1 MRFELSSAAA
11 DEIADLTM
19 RQNLQTLRNRVDE
32 LGVAEPVITRQ
43 GRDRIAVQLPGVQD
57 TAQAKKVLGRTA
69 ALELRGVDGNKSASP
84 SMIRRA
90 RAGRL
95 PRNLEMFEQRDGS
108 PLIVLRKPV
117 ITGEKHHRRP
127 PGLRPKQ
134 PSGGQHWIGRGGRR
148 KNEAAHAA
156 AGGAAVGDFAFG
168 QGRRGDY
175 QRAGD

>member
-69 ALELRGVDGNKSASP
+69 ALGVA
-84 SMIRRA
+84 
-90 RAGRL
+90 
-95 PRNLEMFEQRDGS
+95 
-108 PLIVLRKPV
+108 
-117 ITGEKHHRRP
+117 
-127 PGLRPKQ
+127 
-134 PSGGQHWIGRGGRR
+134 RGGRQQVGVALHDSPR
-148 KNEAAHAA
+148 PRRAA
-156 AGGAAVGDFAFG
+156 AAQFG
-168 QGRRGDY
+168 NV
-175 QRAGD
+175 